1 MKSGAACG
9 SVPACSR
16 ENIARGTFAAM
27 CGVRMKPVGAIGSMV
42 LSIALLVNSMGGV
55 GTLSNIKYY
64 MNSLILL

>member
-1 MKSGAACG
+1 MVVCPLTLERTSPE
-9 SVPACSR
+9 VHSR
-16 ENIARGTFAAM
+16 L

-55 GTLSNIKYY
+55 GTLSNIEYY